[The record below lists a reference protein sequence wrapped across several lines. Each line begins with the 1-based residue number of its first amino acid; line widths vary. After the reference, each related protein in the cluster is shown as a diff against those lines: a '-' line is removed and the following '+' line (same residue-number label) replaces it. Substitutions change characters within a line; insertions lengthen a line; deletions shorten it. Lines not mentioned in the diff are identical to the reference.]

1 MEVKNVTI
9 AIVVVA
15 VTIAASLA
23 FLGDKKILGAQY
35 RRYTSL
41 VEQADQLFSGKNYSE
56 ASKNYKQALI
66 IDPRDAKVWARYE
79 QSEKKAILGQV
90 GATLPAAA
98 PRAAAPHN
106 ETITPQVPVGG
117 GMIIEEDEGC

>member
-15 VTIAASLA
+15 VMIAASLA
-23 FLGDKKILGAQY
+23 TLGDKKILAAQY
-35 RRYTSL
+35 QRYTSL
-41 VEQADQLFSGKNYSE
+41 VEQADRLFSGKNYGE

-66 IDPRDAKVWARYE
+66 IDPRDLKIWAKFE
-79 QSEKKAILGQV
+79 QSEKKAILSQI
-90 GATLPAAA
+90 GAAAA
-98 PRAAAPHN
+98 PQATAPHSQ
-106 ETITPQVPVGG
+106 TITPQVPVGG

>member
-15 VTIAASLA
+15 VMIAASLA
-23 FLGDKKILGAQY
+23 FLGDKKILAAQY

-41 VEQADQLFSGKNYSE
+41 VEQADRLFAGKNYGE
-56 ASKNYKQALI
+56 ASTNYKQALI

-79 QSEKKAILGQV
+79 QSQKKAILGQI
-90 GATLPAAA
+90 GAAA
-98 PRAAAPHN
+98 SQATAPHS
-106 ETITPQVPVGG
+106 ETITPHVPVGG